1 MNSGVSRKGLAAL
14 LGMSLVAMILPVS
27 RLTAQVDARRSQ
39 ATRAELEALWAQLKP
54 EQRRYSEA
62 VALRERLD
70 IGDFQVGDKIVLR
83 VRGDTAL
90 SDTFTVTP
98 SRTLELPN
106 IGTAPLT
113 GVLRS
118 ELEDHLKEI
127 IGRFIKAPEVRA
139 TALMRISVVGMVG
152 RPGFYNLPAV
162 SLMGDVFTAAG
173 GLNIDSDPNKTL
185 VLRGGQ
191 PFLAM
196 DRVTKAITEGR
207 TLDQMNLHSGD
218 EVRVGEKKKAGPGAL
233 LVIGGVSAA
242 ILSIVAVVSLVAK

>member
-1 MNSGVSRKGLAAL
+1 VRALAAAVVI
-14 LGMSLVAMILPVS
+14 LGSAALPAKVVG
-27 RLTAQVDARRSQ
+27 QVDARRSQ
-39 ATRAELEALWAQLKP
+39 ATRAELEALWASLKP

-98 SRTLELPN
+98 NRTLELPN
-106 IGTAPLT
+106 IGVANLT

-118 ELEDHLKEI
+118 ELEDHLREQ
-127 IGRFIKAPEVRA
+127 IGRFIKSPEVHA
-139 TALMRISVVGMVG
+139 TALMRVSVVGMVG
-152 RPGFYNLPAV
+152 RPGFYNLPAT

-173 GLNIDSDPNKTL
+173 GLNIDSDPNKTQ

-233 LVIGGVSAA
+233 VVIGAVSAA
-242 ILSIVAVVSLVAK
+242 ILSVVAVVSLVAK